1 MNTHDRSVNKLS
13 RRTLVRASVYAGAGF
28 TLFAPLGF
36 RASARQDSFTIAF
49 IQGVIADNF
58 YITMDCGAR
67 AKAESLGNIT
77 IDTQGPERFDQTL
90 QTPILSAVVQ
100 TAPSAIMMAPN
111 DRRGMIAPIQAAID
125 AGVPVLCVDTTID
138 SDIQLGDVA
147 TDNVEGGRLAAR
159 GLAEQIGGA
168 GQGFVVHVISG
179 GSTTDQRE
187 EGFREELESEFPDIE
202 YLGQEYCDDDANI
215 AAQVT
220 SARLQS
226 DPDLAGIFGTNIFS
240 AQGAAAAL
248 REKGLQGKV
257 RM

>member
-1 MNTHDRSVNKLS
+1 MNTIDRCNTSLT
-13 RRTLVRASVYAGAGF
+13 RRSILRASVYAGAGM

-36 RASARQDSFTIAF
+36 RALARQESFNIAF

-77 IDTQGPERFDQTL
+77 IDTQAPQNFDQTL
-90 QTPILSAVVQ
+90 QTPILNAVVQ
-100 TAPSAIMMAPN
+100 SGPDAIMMAPN

-138 SDIQLGDVA
+138 AEIQLGDVA

-159 GLAEQIGGA
+159 GLAEQVGGA
-168 GQGFVVHVISG
+168 GKVFVVNVRPGI
-179 GSTTDQRE
+179 STTDQRE
-187 EGFREELESEFPDIE
+187 QGFREALESEFSDIE

-226 DPDLAGIFGTNIFS
+226 
-240 AQGAAAAL
+240 
-248 REKGLQGKV
+248 
-257 RM
+257 